1 MVNFDKIKE
10 SLISKKY
17 LENSETN
24 WWMIKKISEYNSKP
38 ITLNVDWLN
47 NLDFEYE
54 ERHTIDLYIGDE
66 LIHSFCL
73 SEKLI
78 NNTKKFEIYLIN
90 IEGEAEMEIQ
100 QWILDKKLG
109 Y

>member
-17 LENSETN
+17 LENSGIS
-24 WWMIKKISEYNSKP
+24 WMIKNISSYNSKP

-54 ERHTIDLYIGDE
+54 ERHTIDLYIGNE

>member
-17 LENSETN
+17 LENSGIS
-24 WWMIKKISEYNSKP
+24 WMIKNISSYNSKP

-54 ERHTIDLYIGDE
+54 ERHTIDLYIGNE

-78 NNTKKFEIYLIN
+78 NNTKNFEIYLIN